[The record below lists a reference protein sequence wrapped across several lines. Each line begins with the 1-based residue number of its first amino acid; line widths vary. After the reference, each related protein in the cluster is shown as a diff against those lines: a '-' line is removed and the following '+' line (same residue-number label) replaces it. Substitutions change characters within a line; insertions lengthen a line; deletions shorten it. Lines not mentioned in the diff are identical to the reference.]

1 MLLPSAPVTRP
12 QHLLCLKVLE
22 IGGGSGSNFSFV
34 EPRVNWTVTEPNM
47 CFEPYF
53 INNCNEWKD
62 KHDIGKLVQVPTFMK
77 I

>member
-34 EPRVNWTVTEPNM
+34 ETRVNWTVTEPNM

-53 INNCNEWKD
+53 NNNCNEWKD
-62 KHDIGKLVQVPTFMK
+62 HHDIGKLVQVPTFMK